1 MRIPES
7 RFSAAPRRRKGS
19 GAVLIIVLS
28 LLVALVAAVVVFLY
42 RARTPIFPIADA
54 EATEDIVELW
64 NTGQYDGLLDEAEE
78 RLDEFPLDETAL
90 ALRGF
95 TRFYLAMQEVN
106 EEQRQTLLN
115 GTVVDLQR
123 VLLLD
128 EPEMEGEVHYVLG
141 KAFFH
146 RGRFFYDAAIEK
158 LLIAR
163 EMGVHQLDLLEYL
176 ALASDELGRSSD
188 AIAFFREAIEMGDEA
203 VHKVNLADILIEEG
217 RHDEA
222 EELLDDTIEGTSD
235 VVVLQHA
242 LDSLGRSYRRQER
255 WEDALDAYRR
265 LLEVNESSVR
275 ARFGLGETYLAM
287 GENNLA
293 RYEWRE
299 AVRLDPNHIES
310 LQRLQEY

>member
-7 RFSAAPRRRKGS
+7 RFSTASRRRN
-19 GAVLIIVLS
+19 GAGVAIIVVVS
-28 LLVALVAAVVVFLY
+28 LLVALVVAVVVFLY

-54 EATEDIVELW
+54 EETEDIVELW
-64 NTGQYDGLLDEAEE
+64 NTGRYEPLLEEAQT
-78 RLDEFPLDETAL
+78 RLEEFPLDETAL

-106 EEQRQTLLN
+106 EEQKQALLD
-115 GTVVDLQR
+115 GTVVDLNR

-128 EPEMEGEVHYVLG
+128 EPELLGEIHYVLG
-141 KAFFH
+141 KAYFH
-146 RGRFFYDAAIEK
+146 RGRFFYDAAIRE
-158 LLIAR
+158 LRAAR
-163 EMGVHQLDLLEYL
+163 EIGIEQLDLLEYL
-176 ALASDELGRSSD
+176 AIASNELGRGED
-188 AIAFFREAIEMGDEA
+188 AIGYFEDAIEMGNES

-217 RHDEA
+217 RYEYA
-222 EELLDDTIEGTSD
+222 EDLLRETTESTSD
-235 VVVLQHA
+235 LAVLQHA
-242 LDSLGRSYRRQER
+242 LDSLGTSYRAQER
-255 WEDALDAYRR
+255 WEDAIAAYQQLLD
-265 LLEVNESSVR
+265 VNESSVR